1 MKGKEIDKKTDE
13 IIQSKR
19 LMRATLQ
26 RVFLISYPKA
36 DRIINNLL
44 EQGII
49 EKENDN
55 YKILSLDKFK
65 STLKKLLK

>member
-1 MKGKEIDKKTDE
+1 MKEQEINEKIEE

-26 RVFLISYPKA
+26 RIFLISYPKA
-36 DRIINNLL
+36 DRIINYLL

-49 EKENDN
+49 EKENDS
-55 YKILSLDKFK
+55 YKILFIEKFK
-65 STLKKLLK
+65 SSLKEQL